1 MQNEEV
7 RMQKEEKRLQIVEV
21 RLQNE
26 LRVAAQVL
34 ILQSTI

>member
-1 MQNEEV
+1 
-7 RMQKEEKRLQIVEV
+7 MQKEEKRLQIVEV